1 MTPDRADRPA
11 RARRRPPVALALP
24 AAVGALLLLTPLVA
38 MVVLAP
44 WRDLPALLARPAVL
58 DALRL
63 SLVTA
68 SVSTLL
74 CLAMGVPLAWVLAR
88 ADAHPGGSTGP
99 ARAAAVRLLR
109 AVVTLPMVLPPVVG
123 GVALLLAYGRTGLVG
138 RWLYEATGWQVP
150 FTATAVVLA
159 QTFVA
164 LPFLVVTVEGALRS
178 TGTALEEAAATLGA
192 GPLTTFRRVTLPALG
207 PSIAA
212 GAVLG
217 WARALGEFG
226 ATVTFAGNLPGVTQT
241 MPSAV
246 YRAFETDPPAAV
258 ALSLV
263 LLAVCVTVLVLLRDR
278 WTPGLPR

>member
-1 MTPDRADRPA
+1 MTPD

-44 WRDLPALLARPAVL
+44 WHDLPALLARPAVI

-68 SVSTLL
+68 SLSTLL

-88 ADAHPGGSTGP
+88 AGTHPGRP
-99 ARAAAVRLLR
+99 VRAAALRVLR

-192 GPLTTFRRVTLPALG
+192 GPLTTFRRITLPALG
-207 PSIAA
+207 PGIAA